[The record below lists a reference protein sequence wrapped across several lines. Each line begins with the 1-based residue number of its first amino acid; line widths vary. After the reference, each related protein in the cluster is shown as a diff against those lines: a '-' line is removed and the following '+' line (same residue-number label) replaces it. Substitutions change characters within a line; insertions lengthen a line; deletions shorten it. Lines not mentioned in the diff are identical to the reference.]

1 MARLDDLKRLY
12 DLLAALEERLGGTR
26 RLSDCSGRM
35 DWPERGVYFFMEPGE
50 VRADSGEGARVVRVG
65 THALKAG
72 SRSTLW
78 ARLRQHRGSAK
89 SGSGNHRGSVFRL
102 HVGDA
107 LIARDSLACPSWLNH
122 RNSARREIREIE
134 RPVEE
139 RVSRQIGDMPFLHL
153 SVDDDPGPR
162 SQRGF
167 VERNTIALLSN
178 FDTQNL
184 DPPSRAWLGAHC
196 SKEKVRASGLWNSNH
211 VGEGYDPAFL
221 DTFEALV
228 LGG

>member
-12 DLLAALEERLGGTR
+12 NLLAALEERLGGTR

-35 DWPERGVYFFMEPGE
+35 DWPERGVYFSMEPGE
-50 VRADSGEGARVVRVG
+50 VRADFGEGARVVRVG
-65 THALKAG
+65 THALKSG

-78 ARLRQHRGSAK
+78 ARLRQHRGSAE

-107 LIARDSLACPSWLNH
+107 LIARDSLACPSWRNH
-122 RNSARREIREIE
+122 RYSAPREIREIE

-153 SVDDDPGPR
+153 SVDDGPGPR
-162 SQRGF
+162 SQ
-167 VERNTIALLSN
+167 ADSSN
-178 FDTQNL
+178 EIRLPF
-184 DPPSRAWLGAHC
+184 
-196 SKEKVRASGLWNSNH
+196 
-211 VGEGYDPAFL
+211 
-221 DTFEALV
+221 
-228 LGG
+228 

>member
-1 MARLDDLKRLY
+1 MQRPHGLAEAWG
-12 DLLAALEERLGGTR
+12 LLFL
-26 RLSDCSGRM
+26 
-35 DWPERGVYFFMEPGE
+35 EPGE
-50 VRADSGEGARVVRVG
+50 VREDAGEGTRVVRVG
-65 THALKAG
+65 THALMSG
-72 SRSTLW
+72 FRSTLW
-78 ARLRQHRGSAK
+78 ARLRQHRGCVR

-107 LIARDSLACPSWLNH
+107 LIARECLACPSWLNH
-122 RNSARREIREIE
+122 RSSAPRKIREIE

-162 SQRGF
+162 SKRGF

-178 FDTQNL
+178 FDAQNL
-184 DPPSRAWLGAHC
+184 DPPSRGWLGTHC

-211 VGEGYDPAFL
+211 VGEEL
-221 DTFEALV
+221 CS
-228 LGG
+228 